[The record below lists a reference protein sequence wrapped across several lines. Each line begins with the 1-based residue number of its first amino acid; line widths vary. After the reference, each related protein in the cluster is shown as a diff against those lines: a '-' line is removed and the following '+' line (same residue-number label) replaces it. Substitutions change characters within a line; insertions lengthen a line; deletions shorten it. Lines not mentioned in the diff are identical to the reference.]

1 MRSSHL
7 PDLLALHHVARL
19 GSLRLNRQNVAHGH
33 ARWVARPGQDTVQAA
48 PSQVGCPLLSLEAS
62 LTTANRPFLL
72 LLMLTV
78 ACSSGAD
85 DSGAK
90 TAGGGDG
97 SDGGTAD
104 AEAIAGMPNG
114 TFYVQLS
121 LAPVG
126 GLLVP
131 MQAEVRSLESADG
144 SRILTLDGKAT
155 SPAGDLSD
163 LLFSVSTPLAED
175 GAWAADETAFVL
187 PGAFSPTGSDV
198 EVSMAMTSASSSA
211 DGFCGTLTGS
221 IVTFGMDLAGSTFGA
236 VSWEARDDGGVASCD
251 ASGGE
256 FDPIEACPAVTAGVN
271 VGFRSAELDRSFELV
286 LPSQYDPG
294 LSWPVIVVYHGL
306 GGNIGDMLD
315 GDSNLRPFADARG
328 ALLVVP
334 QGADFGGSPGWD
346 AVNAPPRNRDI
357 QLFDDLLT
365 CVGEQYVV
373 DPNRVYATGM
383 SNGGLM
389 TGALMAQRSEVLA
402 AAAPMSGGVI
412 TDWSTEAANLPT
424 LITWGGVD
432 DEAYEQDF
440 NALNLELIAEAEAR
454 GGFYVACNHGL
465 GHELQEDF
473 WPWTVEFLLAHARGA
488 EGSPFAGGL
497 PEIFPEYCSV
507 PE

>member
-1 MRSSHL
+1 MHT
-7 PDLLALHHVARL
+7 
-19 GSLRLNRQNVAHGH
+19 AH
-33 ARWVARPGQDTVQAA
+33 
-48 PSQVGCPLLSLEAS
+48 
-62 LTTANRPFLL
+62 RPFLL
-72 LLMLTV
+72 ALMLTV
-78 ACSSGAD
+78 ACNSGAD

-90 TAGGGDG
+90 ATDG
-97 SDGGTAD
+97 SDGSDGAADGTDDSD
-104 AEAIAGMPNG
+104 ATAIAGMPNG

-131 MQAEVRSLESADG
+131 LQAEVQSLEGADG
-144 SRILTLDGKAT
+144 SRILKLDVKAT
-155 SPAGDLSD
+155 NQAGDLSE
-163 LLFSVSTPLAED
+163 LLFSASTPLAED
-175 GAWAADETAFVL
+175 GSWAAEEAAMVL

-236 VSWEARDDGGVASCD
+236 VSWEVRDDGGVASCD

-256 FDPIEACPAVTAGVN
+256 FDPIAACPAVTAGVN
-271 VGFRSAELDRSFELV
+271 AGFRSAELDRTFELV
-286 LPSQYDPG
+286 LPSQYDPES
-294 LSWPVIVVYHGL
+294 SWPVIFVYHGL

-315 GDSNLRPFADARG
+315 GDSNLRPFADDRG

-373 DPNRVYATGM
+373 DPERVYATGM

-412 TDWSTEAANLPT
+412 TDWSTDAANLPT
-424 LITWGGVD
+424 LITWGGID
-432 DEAYEQDF
+432 DEAYDQDF
-440 NALNLELIAEAEAR
+440 NALSLELIAETEAR

-488 EGSPFAGGL
+488 SDTPFAGGL